1 MNAKIKIIARTTP
14 KIIPPTNEAPSNFL
28 PVSAVGT
35 GVALAL
41 IEAFVTVDDGALV
54 GKEAD
59 VLLVGDVCVVVA
71 CIVVACVVAAFVV
84 NTVSVET
91 AETVNQLKKKYIYV
105 FTD

>member
-71 CIVVACVVAAFVV
+71 CVVVAFVG